1 MIKKTKNS
9 LLFKRNNVNL
19 QHNSKQKIHEIY
31 SVYSMVVALLKIK

>member
-1 MIKKTKNS
+1 MIKKMKNS
-9 LLFKRNNVNL
+9 LLFKRNSVNL